1 MTRVPEEITL
11 LEETWSYHLP
21 ITEKTLQAVGGTLD
35 RASLYADAEHRL
47 QKAKNLP
54 HASLPTGCII
64 LTPDRDGF
72 KVVVNPLLRYEGA
85 QEAVLTDHSTNPIGV
100 ITLRGGK
107 PPSVLFRASRIGI
120 DLNTGLPVYMAP

>member
-1 MTRVPEEITL
+1 MTRVPTEITL

-21 ITEKTLQAVGGTLD
+21 ITRKTLEAVGGALD

-47 QKAKNLP
+47 KKEKNLP
-54 HASLPTGCII
+54 HASLPPGCII

-72 KVVVNPLLRYEGA
+72 KVTVNPLLRHEGP
-85 QEAVLTDHSTNPIGV
+85 QEAILTDHSTNPIGV
-100 ITLRGGK
+100 IVLRGGK

-120 DLNTGLPVYMAP
+120 DLNAGLPVYMAP

>member
-1 MTRVPEEITL
+1 MTRVPTEITL

-35 RASLYADAEHRL
+35 REALYADAERRI
-47 QKAKNLP
+47 KKEKNLP

-64 LTPDRDGF
+64 LTPNKDGF
-72 KVVVNPLLRYEGA
+72 KVVVNPLLRHAGP
-85 QEAVLTDHSTNPIGV
+85 QEAVLTDHSANPIGV
-100 ITLRGGK
+100 IVLRGGK

-120 DLNTGLPVYMAP
+120 DLNAGLPVYMAP

>member
-1 MTRVPEEITL
+1 MTRVPTEITL

-21 ITEKTLQAVGGTLD
+21 ITEKTLEAVGGTLD
-35 RASLYADAEHRL
+35 REALYTDAERRL
-47 QKAKNLP
+47 QKEKNLP
-54 HASLPTGCII
+54 HASLPTGGII

-72 KVVVNPLLRYEGA
+72 KVVVNPLLRYEGT

-100 ITLRGGK
+100 IALRGGK

-120 DLNTGLPVYMAP
+120 DLNAGLPVYMAP

>member
-1 MTRVPEEITL
+1 MTRVPTEITL

-21 ITEKTLQAVGGTLD
+21 ITEKTLEAVGGTLG
-35 RASLYADAEHRL
+35 REALYTDAERRL
-47 QKAKNLP
+47 QKERNLP

-64 LTPDRDGF
+64 LTPNKDGF
-72 KVVVNPLLRYEGA
+72 KVVVNPLLHDGA

-100 ITLRGGK
+100 IALRAGK

-120 DLNTGLPVYMAP
+120 DLNSGLPVYMAP

>member
-35 RASLYADAEHRL
+35 REALYTDAEQRL
-47 QKAKNLP
+47 KKEKNLP

-64 LTPDRDGF
+64 LTPDKDGF
-72 KVVVNPLLRYEGA
+72 KVTVNPLLRYEGA
-85 QEAVLTDHSTNPIGV
+85 QEAVLTDHGTNPIGV
-100 ITLRGGK
+100 IALRGGK

-120 DLNTGLPVYMAP
+120 DLNAGLPVYMAP